1 MTPSVEPFETDQGS
15 RIYRIPLDTFP
26 GFTGYAHVIVTESIT
41 AFLDVGSGFGSSN
54 DQLADGL
61 ASIRSDFGEK
71 VDWDSITHILISHAH
86 IDHYGGLHFV
96 RRNSGAPIV
105 IHALD
110 RKVLTQYEERL
121 AMMENRLS
129 TFLVRAGVPQDAREE
144 ILTLYLLNKGLF
156 SSIEIET
163 TYNAL
168 GMFLNGLHITH
179 VPGHCPGQVVVQ
191 VDDILLSADHILP
204 EISPHQSPESLSF
217 HTGLAHYLESLERVR
232 PLAASSR
239 LAMGGHGAAFDDPE
253 ARILELREEHRTRL
267 LRILDLLANPM
278 TIAEISLT
286 LFSEPEGYHRLLAI
300 EETGA
305 HVEFLQ
311 MMGLILLDNPSSL
324 IPLTEVPLRYR
335 AVEDVSQKMNGVS
348 ILKTDD

>member
-15 RIYRIPLDTFP
+15 RIYRIPLNTFP
-26 GFTGYAHVIVTESIT
+26 GFTGYAHVIVTKSIT

-71 VDWDSITHILISHAH
+71 IDWDSLTHILISHAH

-96 RRNSGAPIV
+96 RRNSGAPII

-110 RKVLTQYEERL
+110 RKVLTHYEERL

-129 TFLVRAGVPQDAREE
+129 IFLLRAGVPQEAREE
-144 ILTLYLLNKGLF
+144 ILTLYLLNKQLF
-156 SSIEIET
+156 SSIEIDF

-168 GMFLNGLHITH
+168 GMSLDGLHFTH

-191 VDDILLSADHILP
+191 VDDVLLTADHILP

-232 PLAASSR
+232 PQAASSR
-239 LAMGGHGAAFDDPE
+239 LAMGGHGVAFEDPE
-253 ARILELREEHRTRL
+253 ARIIELQEEHRTRL
-267 LRILDLLANPM
+267 LRILDLLAKPM
-278 TIAEISLT
+278 TIAEISQC

-305 HVEFLQ
+305 HVEFLH
-311 MMGLILLDNPSSL
+311 MMGLIVLDDTSSL
-324 IPLTEVPLRYR
+324 ISLTELPLRYH
-335 AVEDVSQKMNGVS
+335 AVEDISQEMKGVS
-348 ILKTDD
+348 ILKHND

>member
-1 MTPSVEPFETDQGS
+1 MTSSVESFKTDQGS

-26 GFTGYAHVIVTESIT
+26 GFTGYSHVIMTESIT

-71 VDWDSITHILISHAH
+71 VDWDSLTHILISHAH
-86 IDHYGGLHFV
+86 IDHYGGLHFI
-96 RRNSGAPIV
+96 RQYSDAPIV

-110 RKVLTQYEERL
+110 RKVLTHYEERL
-121 AMMENRLS
+121 VIMENRLS
-129 TFLVRAGVPQDAREE
+129 IFLLRAGVPQEAREE
-144 ILTLYLLNKGLF
+144 ILTLYLLNKQLF

-168 GMFLNGLHITH
+168 GMSLDGLHITH
-179 VPGHCPGQVVVQ
+179 VPGHCPGQVVVR
-191 VDDILLSADHILP
+191 VDDVLLTADHILP

-232 PLAASSR
+232 PLAVSSR
-239 LAMGGHGAAFDDPE
+239 LAMGGHGAAFEDPE

-267 LRILDLLANPM
+267 LRILDLLASPM
-278 TIAEISLT
+278 TIAEISLI

-305 HVEFLQ
+305 HVEFLN
-311 MMGLILLDNPSSL
+311 MMGLILLDDASSL
-324 IPLTEVPLRYR
+324 ISLTEAPLHYR
-335 AVEDVSQKMNGVS
+335 AVDDIWQKMDGVS
-348 ILKTDD
+348 ILKNHD

>member
-26 GFTGYAHVIVTESIT
+26 GFSGYAYVIITESIT

-54 DQLADGL
+54 EQLADGL
-61 ASIRSDFGEK
+61 ASIRSDFGEP
-71 VDWDSITHILISHAH
+71 VDWDSLTHILISHAH

-96 RRNSGAPIV
+96 RQNSGAPIV

-129 TFLVRAGVPQDAREE
+129 VFLVRAGVPPQAREE
-144 ILTLYLLNKGLF
+144 ILTLYLLNKQLF
-156 SSIEIET
+156 SSIEIDT

-168 GMFLNGLHITH
+168 GMSLDGLHITH

-191 VDDILLSADHILP
+191 VDDILLTADHILP

-232 PLAASSR
+232 PLAALSR
-239 LAMGGHGAAFDDPE
+239 LAMGGHGRPFEEPE
-253 ARILELREEHRTRL
+253 KRVLELRQEHRVRL
-267 LRILDLLANPM
+267 LKILDLLVSPM
-278 TIAEISLT
+278 TIAEISIS
-286 LFSEPEGYHRLLAI
+286 LFAEPDGYHRLLAI
-300 EETGA
+300 EEAGA
-305 HVEFLQ
+305 HVEYLH
-311 MMGLILLDNPSSL
+311 MMGLILVDDVSSL
-324 IPLTEVPLRYR
+324 NSSPVVPLRFR
-335 AVEDVSQKMNGVS
+335 AVEDFSQKMNGVS
-348 ILKTDD
+348 ILEKDD

>member
-1 MTPSVEPFETDQGS
+1 MTPSVEPFETNQGS

-86 IDHYGGLHFV
+86 IDHFGGLHFV
-96 RRNSGAPIV
+96 RRYSGAPIV

-110 RKVLTQYEERL
+110 RKVLMQYEERL

-129 TFLVRAGVPQDAREE
+129 TFLVRAGVPKKAREE
-144 ILTLYLLNKGLF
+144 ILTLYLLNKQLF

-168 GMFLNGLHITH
+168 GMSLDGLHFTH
-179 VPGHCPGQVVVQ
+179 VPGHCPGQVVAQ

-239 LAMGGHGAAFDDPE
+239 LAMGGHGKPFENPDM
-253 ARILELREEHRTRL
+253 RVLELVKEHRARL
-267 LRILDLLANPM
+267 RKILDLLVNPM
-278 TIAEISLT
+278 TIAEISLS
-286 LFSEPEGYHRLLAI
+286 LFAEPDGYHRLLAI
-300 EETGA
+300 EEAGA
-305 HVEFLQ
+305 HVEYLH
-311 MMGLILLDNPSSL
+311 MMGFIVVDDVSSL
-324 IPLTEVPLRYR
+324 NSSPVVPLRFR
-335 AVEDVSQKMNGVS
+335 AVEDFSQKMNEVP
-348 ILKTDD
+348 ILEKDD